1 MNNENKR
8 IDLTQFE
15 GITEGEW
22 CYDMDAEWVDTKWYH
37 DPTHK
42 VPEDKRAEY
51 TENTRKAYEKGQKDG
66 LEPHLSPLIEQNGY
80 GGDYSTFGVRILRGL
95 LRGSEQDEFT
105 TSDKIRPIPTPSE
118 IRANARAIAAVP
130 ELIAE
135 LKRSYEEIDALRS
148 IIQDWVKIETFSD
161 DGKDLFVD
169 MEDSDGNCFSGY
181 LDSTTDYDE

>member
-1 MNNENKR
+1 MSNKR

-22 CYDMDAEWVDTKWYH
+22 CYDMDAEWEDTKWYN
-37 DPTHK
+37 DLTHK

-80 GGDYSTFGVRILRGL
+80 GGDYSTFGVRIFRGL

-130 ELIAE
+130 KLIDE
-135 LKRSYEEIDALRS
+135 LKEMYEREDALVS
-148 IIQDWVKIETFSD
+148 AIKELCDS
-161 DGKDLFVD
+161 
-169 MEDSDGNCFSGY
+169 EDSTGCSGDLTVVS
-181 LDSTTDYDE
+181 LDPMLKLYELTSE